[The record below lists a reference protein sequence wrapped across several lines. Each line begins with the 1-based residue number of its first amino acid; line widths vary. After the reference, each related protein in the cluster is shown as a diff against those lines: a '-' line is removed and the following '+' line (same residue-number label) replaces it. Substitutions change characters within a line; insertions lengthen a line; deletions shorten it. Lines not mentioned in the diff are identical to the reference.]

1 MIEGTQFDRFMQ
13 ETLSQE
19 IEPFAWNEHPDYIV
33 MLDALCGELD
43 PSRRSELSVHIATC
57 EKCTTRWESLRTSL
71 QSEQQAL
78 NKRAEVCDLRSL
90 VLSRQPQER
99 TAVLGQLRS
108 FWEGAVRKPAVI
120 AFAASAV
127 TIVIFLAGTVPVLRA
142 PMLATS
148 DRLNDLTKEVLE
160 LRGEMSSSNSGITTI
175 VNSLMESDQLTPTV
189 ISQYNWEVLQEYIIQ
204 FEETWQ
210 SVSEAMLGRADLWPL
225 IWYMN
230 RGAALPDEPLI
241 PGQVIRLPTLV
252 H

>member
-1 MIEGTQFDRFMQ
+1 
-13 ETLSQE
+13 
-19 IEPFAWNEHPDYIV
+19 
-33 MLDALCGELD
+33 
-43 PSRRSELSVHIATC
+43 
-57 EKCTTRWESLRTSL
+57 
-71 QSEQQAL
+71 
-78 NKRAEVCDLRSL
+78 